1 MDIIER
7 LQKIIEHENL
17 SVSAFARK
25 IGVVDQTIRGI
36 VVQKRNKPSFDML
49 VKILQT
55 FDWLSAEWLIMGKGS
70 MEKTKPTE
78 KTDDSQQ
85 LIEFMKYLREK
96 DEKIELLIKEMTE
109 LKAKYDIVSKKLE
122 KYNPQNEM
130 FRLLGTKRSFSQ
142 NETFFFSHP

>member
-1 MDIIER
+1 MIFFAIFMDIIER

-17 SVSAFARK
+17 SISAFARK

-122 KYNPQNEM
+122 K
-130 FRLLGTKRSFSQ
+130 
-142 NETFFFSHP
+142 

>member
-1 MDIIER
+1 MIFFAIFMDIIER

-122 KYNPQNEM
+122 K
-130 FRLLGTKRSFSQ
+130 
-142 NETFFFSHP
+142 

>member
-1 MDIIER
+1 MDVIER

-122 KYNPQNEM
+122 K
-130 FRLLGTKRSFSQ
+130 
-142 NETFFFSHP
+142 

>member
-1 MDIIER
+1 MIFFAIFMDIIER

-96 DEKIELLIKEMTE
+96 DETIELLIKEMTE

-122 KYNPQNEM
+122 K
-130 FRLLGTKRSFSQ
+130 
-142 NETFFFSHP
+142 

>member
-1 MDIIER
+1 MIFFAIFMDIIER

-17 SVSAFARK
+17 SVSAFARE

-122 KYNPQNEM
+122 K
-130 FRLLGTKRSFSQ
+130 
-142 NETFFFSHP
+142 

>member
-96 DEKIELLIKEMTE
+96 DEKIDLLIKEMTE

-122 KYNPQNEM
+122 K
-130 FRLLGTKRSFSQ
+130 
-142 NETFFFSHP
+142 

>member
-1 MDIIER
+1 MIFFAIFMDIIER

-25 IGVVDQTIRGI
+25 LGVVDQTIRGI

-122 KYNPQNEM
+122 K
-130 FRLLGTKRSFSQ
+130 
-142 NETFFFSHP
+142 

>member
-1 MDIIER
+1 MIFFAIFMDIIER

-49 VKILQT
+49 VRILQT

-122 KYNPQNEM
+122 K
-130 FRLLGTKRSFSQ
+130 
-142 NETFFFSHP
+142 

>member
-1 MDIIER
+1 MIFFAIFMDIIER

-25 IGVVDQTIRGI
+25 IGVIDQTIRGI

-122 KYNPQNEM
+122 K
-130 FRLLGTKRSFSQ
+130 
-142 NETFFFSHP
+142 

>member
-1 MDIIER
+1 MIFFAIFMDIIER

-55 FDWLSAEWLIMGKGS
+55 FNWLSAEWLIMGKGS

-122 KYNPQNEM
+122 K
-130 FRLLGTKRSFSQ
+130 
-142 NETFFFSHP
+142 

>member
-17 SVSAFARK
+17 SVSAFAKK

-70 MEKTKPTE
+70 MKKTKPTE

-122 KYNPQNEM
+122 K
-130 FRLLGTKRSFSQ
+130 
-142 NETFFFSHP
+142 

>member
-1 MDIIER
+1 MIFFAIFMDIIER

-25 IGVVDQTIRGI
+25 IGAVDQTIRGI

-122 KYNPQNEM
+122 K
-130 FRLLGTKRSFSQ
+130 
-142 NETFFFSHP
+142 

>member
-122 KYNPQNEM
+122 K
-130 FRLLGTKRSFSQ
+130 
-142 NETFFFSHP
+142 

>member
-1 MDIIER
+1 MIFFAIFMDIIER

-109 LKAKYDIVSKKLE
+109 LKAKYDIASKKLE
-122 KYNPQNEM
+122 K
-130 FRLLGTKRSFSQ
+130 
-142 NETFFFSHP
+142 

>member
-1 MDIIER
+1 MIFFAIFMDIIER

-55 FDWLSAEWLIMGKGS
+55 FDWLSTEWLIMGKGS

-122 KYNPQNEM
+122 K
-130 FRLLGTKRSFSQ
+130 
-142 NETFFFSHP
+142 

>member
-1 MDIIER
+1 MIFFAIFMDIIER

-49 VKILQT
+49 VKIIQT

-122 KYNPQNEM
+122 K
-130 FRLLGTKRSFSQ
+130 
-142 NETFFFSHP
+142 

>member
-1 MDIIER
+1 MIFFAVFMDIIER

-122 KYNPQNEM
+122 K
-130 FRLLGTKRSFSQ
+130 
-142 NETFFFSHP
+142 

>member
-1 MDIIER
+1 LIFFAIFMDIIER

-122 KYNPQNEM
+122 K
-130 FRLLGTKRSFSQ
+130 
-142 NETFFFSHP
+142 